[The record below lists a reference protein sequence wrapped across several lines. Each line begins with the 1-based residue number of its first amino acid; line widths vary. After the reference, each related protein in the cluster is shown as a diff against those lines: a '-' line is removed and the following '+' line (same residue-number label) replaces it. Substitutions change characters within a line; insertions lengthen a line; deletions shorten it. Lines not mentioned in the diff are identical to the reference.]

1 MEVLPDAKGDGVSDQ
16 TGISW
21 TDSTWNPVTG
31 CTRVSAGCDHCYA
44 VDMTKRLAK
53 YGQPNYIGLVNDG
66 KSHFNGVVRCHDA
79 MLLKPFGWKKP
90 RRVFVNSMSDLFHKD
105 VPFEFIDKVF
115 AVMALC
121 PHLTFQILTKRPERA
136 AEYLNRTDWHEGV
149 ITELNSYF
157 GPDDP
162 AIMAVRFP
170 LPNVWLGTS
179 VEDLKAADERIPHLL
194 RCPAAVRFLSCE
206 PLLGQVDIAY
216 SCFNGADS
224 FGSMPGINWVIAGG
238 ESGPGRRE
246 MRLEWLES
254 IVRQCQAAGVPVFV
268 KQASGARP
276 GMQGGI
282 PDRIWAMK
290 QFPNQNP
297 RPPEGKAG
305 GQMLNH
311 ADDSTARQG
320 ANPED
325 GGPNAHGHRH

>member
-1 MEVLPDAKGDGVSDQ
+1 MSDK

-44 VDMTKRLAK
+44 VEMTKRLAK
-53 YGQPNYIGLVNDG
+53 YGSKNYIGLVNDG
-66 KSHFNGVVRCHDA
+66 KSHFNGVVRCHDD

-136 AEYLNRTDWHEGV
+136 AEYLNAHPGLTRPQLIGLE
-149 ITELNSYF
+149 
-157 GPDDP
+157 
-162 AIMAVRFP
+162 AVQVAERHCP
-170 LPNVWLGTS
+170 RASRNASWAGTIWPIPNVWLGTS
-179 VEDLKAADERIPHLL
+179 VEDQKAADERIPHLL
-194 RCPAAVRFLSCE
+194 RCPAAVRFLSVE
-206 PLLGQVDIAY
+206 PLLGQVDLDRH
-216 SCFNGADS
+216 FPS
-224 FGSMPGINWVIAGG
+224 FEGRFFGRIPITASVMRDDCINPNPPVIDWAIVGG

-246 MRLEWLES
+246 MRLEWLEG

-282 PDRIWAMK
+282 PDRIWGLK
-290 QFPNQNP
+290 QFP
-297 RPPEGKAG
+297 EGV
-305 GQMLNH
+305 
-311 ADDSTARQG
+311 
-320 ANPED
+320 
-325 GGPNAHGHRH
+325 